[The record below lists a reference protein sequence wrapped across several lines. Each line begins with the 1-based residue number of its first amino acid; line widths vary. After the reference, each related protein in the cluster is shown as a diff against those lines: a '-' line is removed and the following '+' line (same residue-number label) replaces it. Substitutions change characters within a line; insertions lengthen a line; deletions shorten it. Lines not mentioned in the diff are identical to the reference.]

1 MSDDR
6 SIRKSPRHVSVTRTR
21 HGIAGPRGT
30 RRTARTLADRQV
42 TRTVRE
48 YACVG
53 FVHRRSF
60 RVHTGAS
67 WSESLHRALTAE
79 HIARIHKLGR
89 TPQRGVAR
97 GEPAG
102 LRSILHELGMWFSS
116 SSKSRWQ
123 LTKLS
128 SLSDAS
134 FVIDFGSVRSCTQP
148 SSRITCS
155 ASTSHSEV
163 TQRSLRWHSEGTPLA
178 IRGHSEVIKGHSE
191 GNPRRWSPG
200 ARAAPR

>member
-1 MSDDR
+1 MRRVR
-6 SIRKSPRHVSVTRTR
+6 SSPKLSCSH
-21 HGIAGPRGT
+21 
-30 RRTARTLADRQV
+30 
-42 TRTVRE
+42 
-48 YACVG
+48 
-53 FVHRRSF
+53 RSF
-60 RVHTGAS
+60 MVG
-67 WSESLHRALTAE
+67 ESSQSPHGAE

-148 SSRITCS
+148 SSRITCG
-155 ASTSHSEV
+155 ASTSHADAIRGNSEG
-163 TQRSLRWHSEGTPLA
+163 TRRALRWQSEGTPRSSKGNPRALGGQSGGHPRALRGHQRA
-178 IRGHSEVIKGHSE
+178 IRGHSEVIKGQSE
-191 GNPRRWSPG
+191 GTPRRWSPG
-200 ARAAPR
+200 ARATPR